1 MSSEKLVAID
11 RAELE
16 DVIIDALD
24 CYRIR
29 HADDLRPRHTPI
41 DAVAVLLVIALACV
55 IVLMLIFIVQALT
68 LPAAMRA

>member
-1 MSSEKLVAID
+1 MSSEKLVAVD
-11 RAELE
+11 REELE

-29 HADDLRPRHTPI
+29 HADAFRPRHTLM
-41 DAVAVLLVIALACV
+41 DVVVALLVIALLCA

-68 LPAAMRA
+68 LPVAM